1 EGGRGEAVP
10 HRLAEHHGARVD
22 GLPEEGGLGLE
33 RIPDLLSDGEL
44 PLGTAHRAAQAP
56 RQAHHHALQPRPP
69 TNLRTVGHLG
79 ATIYSLAFGAFL
91 AGAAAAGFDS
101 YFFRN
106 RSTRPSVSTS
116 LYLPVKKG
124 WQAEQISTWNE
135 PRVERVSITLPQ
147 AQVMREG
154 G

>member
-1 EGGRGEAVP
+1 MYGRSLNRDEGPGDRP
-10 HRLAEHHGARVD
+10 TSR
-22 GLPEEGGLGLE
+22 LGL
-33 RIPDLLSDGEL
+33 
-44 PLGTAHRAAQAP
+44 RA
-56 RQAHHHALQPRPP
+56 
-69 TNLRTVGHLG
+69 
-79 ATIYSLAFGAFL
+79 AFL
-91 AGAAAAGFDS
+91 ALRPCQPGRPCVGAAGAPGLAS
-101 YFFRN
+101 YFLRN

-135 PRVERVSITLPQ
+135 PRVLRVSITLPQ